1 MLRST
6 LFTLA
11 SLSLVAQTA
20 KPESKPEP
28 KAQQNQGVVAGV
40 STGSPNLPGPGAK
53 APEDKLIAKV
63 GDEVIRESDIEQ
75 GLQGITPQQR
85 QQMESSA
92 QARQQ
97 YIKSF
102 LEFRLLVAQG
112 KKLGLHHTDP
122 FKKKLAFAADQIVAT
137 ELMSRDS
144 EGLKKKI
151 EQAEVDPKAYYEAHK
166 DKFQYATD
174 AYSAR
179 HILVKV
185 KANEQDTAGI
195 SDADAKVKLA
205 KIQGELKAGKKLA
218 DLAKEYSD
226 DPGSK
231 DNGGLYENFD
241 PGQMVPEFGNAVK
254 TQAIGVVGE
263 PVKTQFGY
271 HIVEVTAKA
280 AKGTLKPFES
290 VSKDIPQMAQSERQ
304 EKVWNEYLDGIKKVI
319 PYEVYGESATA
330 TAKADVPAKTAPKA
344 AAEPKKADASTK
356 KVAAPVKKVDAPA
369 APQKHN

>member
-1 MLRST
+1 MLRSA
-6 LFTLA
+6 LMTLA
-11 SLSLVAQTA
+11 SLGLVAQTA
-20 KPESKPEP
+20 KPEPKSEP
-28 KAQQNQGVVAGV
+28 KAQQDQAVVAGV
-40 STGSPNLPGPGAK
+40 ATKSPNFPAPGAK

-75 GLQGITPQQR
+75 GLQGISPQQR
-85 QQMESSA
+85 QQMESSP

-97 YIKSF
+97 YIKSY

-144 EGLKKKI
+144 EALKKKI
-151 EQAEVDPKAYYEAHK
+151 EQAPVDPKVYYEAHQ
-166 DKFQYATD
+166 DKFQTTADT
-174 AYSAR
+174 YSAR

-185 KANEQDTAGI
+185 KANEADKDGI
-195 SDADAKVKLA
+195 SDAEAKVKLA
-205 KIQGELKAGKKLA
+205 KIQAELKGGKKLA

-231 DNGGLYENFD
+231 NNGGLYENFD
-241 PGQMVPEFGNAVK
+241 PSQMVPEFGNAVR

-271 HIVEVTAKA
+271 HIVEVTAKSP
-280 AKGTLKPFES
+280 KGALKPFES

-304 EKVWNEYLDGIKKVI
+304 EKVWNEYLDGIKKLI
-319 PYEVYGESATA
+319 PFEVYGEGKPSD
-330 TAKADVPAKTAPKA
+330 AKADAPYNAAPKG
-344 AAEPKKADASTK
+344 AAEPKKTNAK
-356 KVAAPVKKVDAPA
+356 KPA
-369 APQKHN
+369 APKKNA